1 MKYLKRIK
9 NFLTSQEQRQA
20 FFIIILTFIMSLFDM
35 IGVASILPFVTILT
49 NPQLLQSNDFFKSLY
64 DFTIFFGVNN
74 QQDFLFTFGAFV
86 FFLLIFS
93 LIIKA
98 LTVYLQIRFTLMREY
113 SIGKQLIEKYLHQP
127 YSWFLSR
134 NSTDLGKV
142 ILSEVGAVIGNGVY
156 PLTELF
162 AKGIHTVALVTL
174 LIIIDPKLALVVSFS
189 LSCVYGFIFYFLRSL
204 LKKSG
209 NERVKNNKLRFK
221 ILSDAF
227 GATKEVKV
235 GALEQIYINQ
245 FSDSAINFARAQS
258 TAQVIGQLPRFILEA
273 IAFGGIMLLILYSIM
288 KTGDFNNALP
298 VISLYVF
305 AGYRLMPA
313 IQQMYTSFT
322 QLIYISPAVEVLSN
336 DIKNLERYNLIEDE
350 RIMMFKKEINLKNIH
365 YNYPLT
371 LRTSLKD
378 INVNIPAKSTI
389 GFIGATGSGKT
400 TMVDIIL
407 GLLEPQKGTLEVDDQ
422 IITKQNLRSW
432 QRLIS
437 YVPQQI
443 YLSDDTILS
452 NIAFGVEPKNVN
464 QEAVEKAAK
473 IANLH
478 EFIIN
483 ELPKK
488 YQTIV
493 GERGVR
499 LSGGERQRIGIARAL
514 YRSPQVIIFDEATS
528 ALDYQTEQEVMEA
541 VNNLR
546 KDITIILIA
555 HRLNTVENCDI
566 IFKFEKGRI
575 IQQGT
580 FNELVKNNKT
590 FTDK

>member
-1 MKYLKRIK
+1 MKTLKKILYLLSFHERKQVG
-9 NFLTSQEQRQA
+9 FLIA
-20 FFIIILTFIMSLFDM
+20 MLIIMVLLDV
-35 IGVASILPFVTILT
+35 IGVASILPFLAVLSNPSLIESNLIL
-49 NPQLLQSNDFFKSLY
+49 NELFKTLN
-64 DFTIFFGVNN
+64 IFGIKNNN
-74 QQDFLFTFGAFV
+74 QF
-86 FFLLIFS
+86 FFLLGIIVLFLLVVSIIFR
-93 LIIKA
+93 A
-98 LTVYLQIRFTLMREY
+98 LTSYIQIRFTQMLEY
-113 SIGKQLIEKYLHQP
+113 NISKRLVEGYLHQP

-142 ILSEVGAVIGNGVY
+142 ILSEVSAIIGNGVY
-156 PLTELF
+156 PLIELL
-162 AKGIHTVALVTL
+162 AKGIHTIALVTL
-174 LIIIDPKLALVVSFS
+174 LIIVDPKLALLVSFS

-209 NERVKNNKLRFK
+209 NERLKNNKLRFK

-235 GALEQIYINQ
+235 GALEQIYLNQ
-245 FSDSAINFARAQS
+245 FSESAINFARAQS
-258 TAQVIGQLPRFILEA
+258 TSQVIGQLPRFILEA
-273 IAFGGIMLLILYSIM
+273 IAFGGIMLLILHSII

-322 QLIYISPAVEVLSN
+322 QIAFISPSVEALSN
-336 DIKNLERYNLIEDE
+336 DIKNLEPLNLIQDE
-350 RIMMFKKEINLKNIH
+350 GIMMFKKEIKLKNIN

-378 INVNIPAKSTI
+378 ININIPAKNTI

-400 TMVDIIL
+400 TTVDIIL
-407 GLLEPQKGTLEVDDQ
+407 GLLEPQKGILEVDDQ

-452 NIAFGVEPKNVN
+452 NIAFGIEPKNVS

-514 YRSPQVIIFDEATS
+514 YHNPQVIIFDEATS
-528 ALDYQTEQEVMEA
+528 ALDYQTEQEVMKA
-541 VNNLR
+541 INNLK

-555 HRLNTVENCDI
+555 HRLNTVKNCDI

-580 FNELVKNNKT
+580 FDELISHNES
-590 FTDK
+590 FSDK

>member
-1 MKYLKRIK
+1 VKTFKKILYLLSFQERKQAS
-9 NFLTSQEQRQA
+9 FLIA
-20 FFIIILTFIMSLFDM
+20 MLIITALLDV
-35 IGVASILPFVTILT
+35 IGVASILPFFAVLSNPSLIESNLIL
-49 NPQLLQSNDFFKSLY
+49 NKLFKILNIFGIENNKHFF
-64 DFTIFFGVNN
+64 
-74 QQDFLFTFGAFV
+74 
-86 FFLLIFS
+86 FFLGVVVLFLLVVSIIFRAFTS
-93 LIIKA
+93 YI
-98 LTVYLQIRFTLMREY
+98 QIRFTQMLEY
-113 SIGKQLIEKYLHQP
+113 NISKRLVQGYLYQP

-142 ILSEVGAVIGNGVY
+142 ILSEVSAVIGNGVY

-258 TAQVIGQLPRFILEA
+258 TAQLIGQLPRFILEA

-580 FNELVKNNKT
+580 FDELVKNNKT

>member
-1 MKYLKRIK
+1 
-9 NFLTSQEQRQA
+9 
-20 FFIIILTFIMSLFDM
+20 
-35 IGVASILPFVTILT
+35 
-49 NPQLLQSNDFFKSLY
+49 
-64 DFTIFFGVNN
+64 
-74 QQDFLFTFGAFV
+74 
-86 FFLLIFS
+86 
-93 LIIKA
+93 
-98 LTVYLQIRFTLMREY
+98 
-113 SIGKQLIEKYLHQP
+113 
-127 YSWFLSR
+127 
-134 NSTDLGKV
+134 
-142 ILSEVGAVIGNGVY
+142 
-156 PLTELF
+156 
-162 AKGIHTVALVTL
+162 
-174 LIIIDPKLALVVSFS
+174 
-189 LSCVYGFIFYFLRSL
+189 
-204 LKKSG
+204 
-209 NERVKNNKLRFK
+209 
-221 ILSDAF
+221 
-227 GATKEVKV
+227 
-235 GALEQIYINQ
+235 
-245 FSDSAINFARAQS
+245 
-258 TAQVIGQLPRFILEA
+258 
-273 IAFGGIMLLILYSIM
+273 M

-580 FNELVKNNKT
+580 FDELVKNNKT